1 MKSYIQESLI
11 AITLILLCANVCAG
25 PSVGDYS
32 LDSAIAYNKSKK
44 RQMEVGIA
52 TFKKNENKATDPLV
66 KETYRIRRE
75 VTETSLEMTN
85 ATIEFFQQSK
95 ENLIAVE

>member
-11 AITLILLCANVCAG
+11 SITLILLCANVYAG

-44 RQMEVGIA
+44 KQIETSIA
-52 TFKKNENKATDPLV
+52 AFQKNENKSTDPLV

-75 VTETSLEMTN
+75 AAETSLEMAN

-95 ENLIAVE
+95 EKLVAVE